1 LFSPSQNVRL
11 KQLCLFI
18 LAIDHEFSYLK
29 KMFIFIF
36 VFVFVLDAPVTEE
49 KEGDNLA
56 RLLSWSIGKNNFEG
70 TERKKE
76 RKKTEKNI
84 LRDKSVSVSVKQQK
98 KCSIQT
104 LNISQLLFFRL
115 WSFWNVRLLSW
126 NQYFNIFFKTIS
138 YFVFSFYDLGYEEK
152 GSIGEKNI

>member
-1 LFSPSQNVRL
+1 
-11 KQLCLFI
+11 
-18 LAIDHEFSYLK
+18 
-29 KMFIFIF
+29 MFIFIF
-36 VFVFVLDAPVTEE
+36 VFVFVVDAPVTEE

-70 TERKKE
+70 TE

-126 NQYFNIFFKTIS
+126 NQYFNIFFKNHFIFLLQFLRS
-138 YFVFSFYDLGYEEK
+138 WIWRKRINWRKKY
-152 GSIGEKNI
+152 IACNIL